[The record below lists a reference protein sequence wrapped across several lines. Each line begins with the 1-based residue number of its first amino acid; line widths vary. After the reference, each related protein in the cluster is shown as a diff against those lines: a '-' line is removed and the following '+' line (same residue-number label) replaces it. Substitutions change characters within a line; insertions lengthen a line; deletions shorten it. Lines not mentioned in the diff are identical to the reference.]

1 MAVVTE
7 SLDRAELKDSS
18 EEPESKAKV
27 RISSE
32 CCHCTYIRAWGYD
45 DQVLVANNGK
55 GTKYNLICPKY
66 DGI

>member
-27 RISSE
+27 RINSGCSVATVP
-32 CCHCTYIRAWGYD
+32 TYVHAVMMI
-45 DQVLVANNGK
+45 QVPVANNG
-55 GTKYNLICPKY
+55 
-66 DGI
+66 